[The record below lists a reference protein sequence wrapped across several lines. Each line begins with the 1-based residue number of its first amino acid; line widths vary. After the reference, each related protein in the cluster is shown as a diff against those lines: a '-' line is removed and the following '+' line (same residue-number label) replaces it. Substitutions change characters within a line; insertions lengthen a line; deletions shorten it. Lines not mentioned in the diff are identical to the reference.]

1 MLLQHVRKDLQGKAL
16 LLAALLAPLLWLHL
30 GVGQVGVVV
39 LVVCQGEKQE
49 ETTVTAVSV
58 HTGSVSFLNIKI
70 ILILILSRDISWRKT
85 SAPTF

>member
-39 LVVCQGEKQE
+39 LVVCGGDEQGETTFTLAACHS
-49 ETTVTAVSV
+49 ETSHTFTEAV
-58 HTGSVSFLNIKI
+58 G
-70 ILILILSRDISWRKT
+70 T
-85 SAPTF
+85 SAGGKQALLLPH